1 MLPGWQ
7 AFAWHLPPASI
18 EVEFC
23 EHLYHTSWLILLAPN
38 SAAQPLGPAPSP
50 QVIPTNFQI
59 RGMHTIIRDH
69 TTHHADFVFYA
80 DRLLRLVRVHTAWGT
95 VGLLWRVSPLQSLR
109 ARRGHPQ

>member
-1 MLPGWQ
+1 MVGRDVFQMRRRMSLACVLTVSPDQPGHRHLS
-7 AFAWHLPPASI
+7 FA
-18 EVEFC
+18 
-23 EHLYHTSWLILLAPN
+23 
-38 SAAQPLGPAPSP
+38 APST
-50 QVIPTNFQI
+50 QVIPSNFQI